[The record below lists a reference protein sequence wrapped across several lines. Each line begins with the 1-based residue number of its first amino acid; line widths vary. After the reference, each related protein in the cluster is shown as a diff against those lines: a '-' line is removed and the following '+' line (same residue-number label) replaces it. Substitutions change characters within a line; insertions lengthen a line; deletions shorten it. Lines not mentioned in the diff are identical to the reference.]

1 MGKKIGKL
9 KEKFKN
15 LKNKEIIIA
24 VAAVIVMLIVY
35 FVGGTGNG
43 KTVETKTMTGEV
55 ADYRTKIETELR
67 EAIIRL
73 SGDKNVKVIVSW
85 GSGTESLIAYS
96 TTENQNSTTKTPTV
110 VQGGKPIVL
119 KEIYPKA
126 LGAVV
131 VVKGGNE
138 VKLKLDIVNAVAAI
152 TNLSPEKIAVYGAK
166 N

>member
-24 VAAVIVMLIVY
+24 AAAVLVMLIVY
-35 FVGGTGNG
+35 FVGGTG
-43 KTVETKTMTGEV
+43 KTTETKNEAGSSI
-55 ADYRTKIETELR
+55 DYREEIETELR
-67 EAIIRL
+67 DAIIGL
-73 SGDKNVKVIVSW
+73 SGDKNAKVIVSW
-85 GSGTESLIAYS
+85 ESGTESLIAYS

-152 TNLSPEKIAVYGAK
+152 TNLSPEKVAVYGAK

>member
-24 VAAVIVMLIVY
+24 LIAVVVMLIVY
-35 FVGGTGNG
+35 FVGGTG
-43 KTVETKTMTGEV
+43 KTTETKTASEKST
-55 ADYRTKIETELR
+55 DYRAEIETELR

-73 SGDKNVKVIVSW
+73 SGDKNVKLIVSW
-85 GSGTESLIAYS
+85 ESGTESLIAYS
-96 TTENQNSTTKTPTV
+96 TTENQNSATKTPTV

-131 VVKGGNE
+131 VVKDGNE
-138 VKLKLDIVNAVAAI
+138 VKLKLDIVNAVVAI
-152 TNLSPEKIAVYGAK
+152 TNLSPEKVVVYGAK

>member
-9 KEKFKN
+9 KEKLKN
-15 LKNKEIIIA
+15 LKNKEILIA

-35 FVGGTGNG
+35 FVGGTG
-43 KTVETKTMTGEV
+43 KTVETKTTTGDV
-55 ADYRTKIETELR
+55 VDYRVKIETELR
-67 EAIIRL
+67 DAIIRL

-85 GSGTESLIAYS
+85 ESGTESLIAYS

-119 KEIYPKA
+119 KEIYPNA

-152 TNLSPEKIAVYGAK
+152 TNLSPEKVAVYGAK

>member
-24 VAAVIVMLIVY
+24 VVAVIVMLIVY
-35 FVGGTGNG
+35 FVGGTG
-43 KTVETKTMTGEV
+43 KTVESTSTTGD
-55 ADYRTKIETELR
+55 AIDYREKIETQLR

-73 SGDKNVKVIVSW
+73 SGDKNAKVIVSW
-85 GSGTESLIAYS
+85 ESGTESLIAYS

-126 LGAVV
+126 LGVVV

-138 VKLKLDIVNAVAAI
+138 VKLKVDIVNAVAAI
-152 TNLSPEKIAVYGAK
+152 TNLSPEKVAVYGAK

>member
-9 KEKFKN
+9 KEKLKN

-24 VAAVIVMLIVY
+24 VVAVIVMLIVY
-35 FVGGTGNG
+35 FVGGTG
-43 KTVETKTMTGEV
+43 KTVESISTAGD
-55 ADYRTKIETELR
+55 AIDYREKIETELR

-85 GSGTESLIAYS
+85 ESGTESLIAYS

-152 TNLSPEKIAVYGAK
+152 TNLSPEKVAVYGAK

>member
-1 MGKKIGKL
+1 MGKKIDKL
-9 KEKFKN
+9 KEKLKN

-24 VAAVIVMLIVY
+24 AVAVIVMLVVY
-35 FVGGTGNG
+35 FAGGTVKSTGTQSETLAGNDYR
-43 KTVETKTMTGEV
+43 VETE
-55 ADYRTKIETELR
+55 TKLR
-67 EAIIRL
+67 EAIVRL

-85 GSGTESLIAYS
+85 ESGTESLIAYS

-119 KEIYPKA
+119 KEVYPKA

-138 VKLKLDIVNAVAAI
+138 VKLKLDVVNAVVAI
-152 TNLSPEKIAVYGAK
+152 TDLSPEKVAVYGAK

>member
-24 VAAVIVMLIVY
+24 AAAVLVMLIVY
-35 FVGGTGNG
+35 FVGGTG
-43 KTVETKTMTGEV
+43 KTTETKNEAGSST
-55 ADYRTKIETELR
+55 DYREKIETELR
-67 EAIIRL
+67 DAIIGL
-73 SGDKNVKVIVSW
+73 SGDKNAKVIVSW
-85 GSGTESLIAYS
+85 ESGTESLIAYS

-152 TNLSPEKIAVYGAK
+152 TNLSPEKVAVYGAK